1 MWSRP
6 ATRRRHLSLAGQF
19 LVLQLAVLLVVLVV
33 TSVVSLRQSDADFRD
48 SREDR
53 LRAAA
58 ESLAGIPAV
67 RDGLLERSGMAALS
81 FYLQTRRADVGAS
94 DAYLTDLDG
103 RVLVATDPT
112 RVGETLPLG
121 GPAERAWSGDI
132 DDVGGRAIAAQVP
145 VYAGGDAAPATRT
158 APAPVGV
165 VAVTEDY
172 PPLTERLAHV
182 RADVVAVL
190 GSGLALGLL
199 GSWLL
204 ARLIKRRTR
213 GLEPAEIAALAD
225 HREGLLRSIREGV
238 VAVGTDGRIS
248 LMSDS
253 ARELLGLA
261 EDPTGRRLDD
271 LPVGSDVRELL
282 RGPDEVRDAVLVAGA
297 RVLVLNRNRVL
308 HDGRPAGT
316 VTTLRDRTELL
327 TLQSELNA
335 RESITDT
342 LRAQTHEFSNHL
354 HTISGLIQLQEY
366 DEVARFVDGLTR
378 RRAALSDFVTARVGD
393 PAVAALLIA
402 KGSVAAERRVALDLD
417 EDSALPRLDADLA
430 ADVGTVVGNLVD
442 NAVDAAYAG
451 ATRPARVL
459 VHVGLA
465 EPGPDVVIRVADTGA
480 GVAPERVAEL
490 FRRGYSTKPG
500 GPSGR
505 GVGLALVR
513 VLAEGRGGSV
523 TVHNDEALGGA
534 VFTVRLPVA
543 PWATVRTDPAVE
555 PRPEPRPEEERA

>member
-6 ATRRRHLSLAGQF
+6 GANRRHLSLAGQF
-19 LVLQLAVLLVVLVV
+19 LLLQLAVLLVVLVV
-33 TSVVSLRQSDADFRD
+33 ASVVSLRQSDADFRD

-58 ESLAGIPAV
+58 ESLAGIPAIQ
-67 RDGLLERSGMAALS
+67 DGLLGPRDVQALA

-94 DAYLTDLDG
+94 DAYLTDLAG

-112 RVGETLPLG
+112 REGETVPLG
-121 GPAERAWSGDI
+121 GPAERAWTGDI
-132 DDVGGRAIAAQVP
+132 DDVAGRAIAAQVP
-145 VYAGGDAAPATRT
+145 VYAGGDPDPATRT
-158 APAPVGV
+158 PPEPVGV
-165 VAVTEDY
+165 VVVTEDY
-172 PPLTERLAHV
+172 PPLTERLANV

-204 ARLIKRRTR
+204 ARLIKRRTH

-238 VAVGTDGRIS
+238 VAVGADGRVS

-253 ARELLGLA
+253 ARELLGLTD
-261 EDPTGRRLDD
+261 DPTGRRPEE
-271 LPVGSDVRELL
+271 LPVSADVRELL
-282 RGPDEVRDAVLVAGA
+282 QGRDEVHDAVLVSGD

-342 LRAQTHEFSNHL
+342 LRAQTHEFSNQL
-354 HTISGLIQLQEY
+354 HTISGLIQLHEY
-366 DEVARFVDGLTR
+366 DEVARFVEGLTR
-378 RRAALSDFVTARVGD
+378 RRAALSDFVGSRVDD

-402 KGSVAAERRVALDLD
+402 KASVAAERRVALDLD

-451 ATRPARVL
+451 DTRPARVL

-465 EPGPDVVIRVADTGA
+465 EPGPDVVVRVADTGP
-480 GVAPERVAEL
+480 GVPPDRVEEL
-490 FRRGYSTKPG
+490 FRRGYSTKPRDA
-500 GPSGR
+500 SGR
-505 GVGLALVR
+505 GVGLALVQ

-534 VFTVRLPVA
+534 VFTVRLPLT
-543 PWATVRTDPAVE
+543 PWAAPDVRSTQ
-555 PRPEPRPEEERA
+555 EERA